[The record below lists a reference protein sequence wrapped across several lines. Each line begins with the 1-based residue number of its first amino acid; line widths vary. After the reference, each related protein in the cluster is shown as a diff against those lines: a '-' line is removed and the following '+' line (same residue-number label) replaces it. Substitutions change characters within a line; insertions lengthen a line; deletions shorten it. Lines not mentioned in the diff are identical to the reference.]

1 MKFWIRVIR
10 LETISTEVSAVK
22 LCVGLSGPSLFLN
35 SEWVLLTPYSIS
47 IPVELTGGNF
57 M

>member
-10 LETISTEVSAVK
+10 LETISTEVSAAK